1 MALYHTYRPQDFSSI
16 IGQEHIVETLKN
28 QILSGKVAHA
38 YLFVGPRG
46 VGKTSTARILAKA
59 INCERKKDSADP
71 DNTTAC
77 AIEISEGRSIDVIE
91 MDAAS
96 HTSVD
101 NVREDIIDAVRFH
114 PVQLPYKVFIIDEA
128 HMLSTSAF
136 NALLKTIEE
145 PPAYV
150 VFILATT
157 ALNKVPETIV
167 SRCQVFRFQ
176 RVAHDTLARHIQ
188 DIATKESVTVDEDV
202 VHRIVEKSEGCVRDA
217 VSLLDQLLAGGV
229 SHITKKTASI
239 LLPSADIDDTLL
251 FLEALANKQA
261 RAAIESITRAV
272 NQGTRLESLAED
284 ALHLLRMIMIQQTG
298 APVAGQR
305 TDVGDA
311 ARKRLAAIGAQLG
324 KDMLPLIDATLK
336 RSEEI
341 HTAPIPSLPLEL
353 LVIEWCQE
361 TNEAIAPPPQT
372 TVPKQEEEKIS
383 TQKKEAS
390 SPSVAKR
397 VSEKVKD
404 LVHKRDVAK
413 EEVERVWPSFLS
425 SIETESPSL
434 AFVVKAAA
442 LHGVSGHTVTL
453 SVGYKFHQDKLMDK
467 TVRTKFEEALG
478 TLLGTSVILS
488 VVVDPQVNITA
499 ASPED
504 TELTNLA
511 SAFGGE
517 VV

>member
-16 IGQEHIVETLKN
+16 IGQEHIAETLKN

-71 DNTTAC
+71 DNTTTC

-96 HTSVD
+96 HTGVE
-101 NVREDIIDAVRFH
+101 NVRENIIDAVRFH
-114 PVQLPYKVFIIDEA
+114 PVKLPYKVFIIDEA
-128 HMLSTSAF
+128 HMLSGGAF
-136 NALLKTIEE
+136 NALLKTLEE
-145 PPAYV
+145 PPAHV
-150 VFILATT
+150 LFILATT
-157 ALNKVPETIV
+157 ELNKLPETVV

-176 RVAHDTLARHIQ
+176 RVAHDILASHIF
-188 DIATKESVTVDEDV
+188 DIAKKESVTVDAEV
-202 VHRIVEKSEGCVRDA
+202 VDRIVEKSEGCVRDA
-217 VSLLDQLLAGGV
+217 VSLLDQLLAGGET
-229 SHITKKTASI
+229 HITKKTASI
-239 LLPSADIDDTLL
+239 LLPSADMEDTLL
-251 FLEALANKQA
+251 FLEALAGKDA
-261 RAAIESITRAV
+261 KAAMESITGAV
-272 NQGTRLESLAED
+272 NQGTRPESLAED
-284 ALHLLRMIMIQQTG
+284 VLHLLRMIMIQQTG

-311 ARKRLAAIGAQLG
+311 ARKRLGAIGRTLG
-324 KDMLPLIDATLK
+324 KDILPLIDCTLK

-341 HTAPIPSLPLEL
+341 RTAPIPSLPLEL
-353 LVIEWCQE
+353 LVIEWCWE
-361 TNEAIAPPPQT
+361 TIPTPPPSDEIG
-372 TVPKQEEEKIS
+372 KIEEKMAESPKKDAS
-383 TQKKEAS
+383 T
-390 SPSVAKR
+390 PSVAKR
-397 VSEKVKD
+397 VTEKVKD

-413 EEVERVWPSFLS
+413 EEVERVWSSFLS
-425 SIETESPSL
+425 SIETQSPSL
-434 AFVVKAAA
+434 AFVVKTAK

-467 TVRTKFEEALG
+467 TVRTKFEEALE
-478 TLLGTSVILS
+478 TLLGAAVILS
-488 VVVDPQVNITA
+488 VIVDPQSNTSTTA
-499 ASPED
+499 SED